1 MVGPIRN
8 PRPVA
13 ELEIDDLT
21 QEIDEPLRDRKDRG
35 DEPTLTKIDFDDNE
49 ISLDF

>member
-1 MVGPIRN
+1 MVRQIRN
-8 PRPVA
+8 PRPIA

-21 QEIDEPLRDRKDRG
+21 QEIDEPLGDRKDRG
-35 DEPTLTKIDFDDNE
+35 DEPTLTKIDFEESE